1 MTSDEYVAEVV
12 GASKSYGPVV
22 ALTDVSFTIG
32 RGEVR
37 ALLGKNGAGKSTLI
51 RLLSG
56 AEAPDSGDVIVGGDR
71 LGGAGVDGAHRLG
84 VRTVYQELSLIG
96 SMTVAENMF
105 MGRWPSSLGA
115 LNYRRMHAATRE
127 ALSRLDLRIDPGRV
141 VDELSV
147 ADQQL
152 VEIARAIYDE
162 PRLLILDEPTSSL
175 AAAEVDRVLRAVQAI
190 AAGGV
195 AVLYVSHRLGE
206 IRKIASTA
214 SVMRDGR
221 LIDTRSLAEVDT
233 REVVQMMIGNAV
245 EDFAPIREAKSDP
258 GTVVL
263 EVSEIH
269 EEPHLHGAS
278 FALHEGEVLGIAGVL
293 GSGRTELLE
302 IINGLAAAASGTV
315 RIRGRDLSGRG
326 HRAAL
331 RSGVGMTPE
340 SRKQDGIFPALGV
353 DENMLASDWKA
364 VSSGGF
370 TSPRKMAG
378 AAKALIDRLHIKTAS
393 PRAEIDTLS
402 GGNQQKAVIGRWLH
416 ARSDILLLDEPTRGV
431 DVEAKAQIYAL
442 MRDLAAAGTSIVFVS
457 SEMEEL
463 PSVCDRVIVLRG
475 GRIVE
480 EHRAPRINTDAI
492 LTSAIAGPDLP
503 PDRKDPS

>member
-1 MTSDEYVAEVV
+1 MTTDESVAEVI

-22 ALTDVSFTIG
+22 ALDDVSFTI
-32 RGEVR
+32 RKGEVR

-56 AEAPDSGDVIVGGDR
+56 AEAPDNGEVL
-71 LGGAGVDGAHRLG
+71 LGGETLGTGGVDGAHRLG

-105 MGRWPSSLGA
+105 MGRWPSSFGA
-115 LNYRRMHAATRE
+115 LSYRRMHAATRD
-127 ALSRLDLRIDPGRV
+127 ALASLDLEIEPGRD
-141 VDELSV
+141 VDDLSV

-175 AAAEVDRVLRAVQAI
+175 AAAEVDRVLKTVQTI
-190 AAGGV
+190 ASTGV
-195 AVLYVSHRLGE
+195 AVLYVSHRLNE
-206 IRKIASTA
+206 IRQVADTA

-221 LIDTRSLAEVDT
+221 LIDTRTLADVDT
-233 REVVQMMIGNAV
+233 REVVHMMIGNAV
-245 EDFAPIREAKSDP
+245 EQFEPVTETP
-258 GTVVL
+258 HELGEVVL
-263 EVSEIH
+263 DVSDIH
-269 EEPHLHGAS
+269 DAPFLHGVS
-278 FALHEGEVLGIAGVL
+278 LSVRKGEVLGIAGVL
-293 GSGRTELLE
+293 GSGRTELLQ
-302 IINGLAAAASGTV
+302 IINGVATPASGSV
-315 RIRGRDLSGRG
+315 RVHGRDLTGRG

-340 SRKQDGIFPALGV
+340 NRKSEGIFPQLGV
-353 DENMLASDWKA
+353 DENMLVSDWA
-364 VSSGGF
+364 SVSSGGF
-370 TSPRKMAG
+370 TSPGKMA
-378 AAKALIDRLHIKTAS
+378 ASANALIARLHIKTAS
-393 PRAEIDTLS
+393 PRADIDTLS
-402 GGNQQKAVIGRWLH
+402 GGNQQKAIIGRWLH
-416 ARSDILLLDEPTRGV
+416 AESDILLLDEPTRGV

-442 MRDLAAAGTSIVFVS
+442 IRELAAAGRSIVFVS

-480 EHRAPRINTDAI
+480 EHRAPNINIDAI
-492 LTSAIAGPDLP
+492 LSSAIAEH
-503 PDRKDPS
+503 